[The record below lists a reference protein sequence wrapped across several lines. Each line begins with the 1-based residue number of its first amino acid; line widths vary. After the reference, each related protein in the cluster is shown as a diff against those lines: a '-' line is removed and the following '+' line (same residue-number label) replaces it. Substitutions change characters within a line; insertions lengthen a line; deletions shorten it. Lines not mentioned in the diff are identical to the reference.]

1 MDPSGNYLL
10 LVNAQPLCNCPS
22 RIVRLALLL
31 TNPVG
36 LYAEYVYL
44 LDEAGAQVAG
54 VAWPD
59 PKSILVLETAGQR
72 GRLYRINLNAGEDI
86 AFSAWGEGGLEERS
100 PVPVRPVAKV
110 LLAEVPIAQAWG
122 LGVEAPDRLLTGA
135 EGKVLRIQL
144 PSALW

>member
-1 MDPSGNYLL
+1 MR
-10 LVNAQPLCNCPS
+10 LV
-22 RIVRLALLL
+22 LLL

-44 LDEAGAQVAG
+44 LDEVGARVAG
-54 VAWPD
+54 VAWVD
-59 PKSILVLETAGQR
+59 SKSLLVLETVGQK

-86 AFSAWGEGGLEERS
+86 AFSAWDEGGLEERN

-110 LLAEVPIAQAWG
+110 LLMEVPVAGAWG
-122 LGVEAPDRLLTGA
+122 LGVEASDRLLTGVG
-135 EGKVLRIQL
+135 GKILRIQL